1 MTLNLAVALALGAL
15 MGLERELVGKE
26 AGVRTGLTVAG
37 GAALFSL
44 AALNLPYLVATS
56 HDPVQISAIIS
67 NNSGFL
73 MMIANIVVGIGFLG
87 GGIILKTEHRARG
100 LTTAAVIWTTAAVGV
115 LAGVGMIGFAII
127 SALIISITLFAL
139 RKFEVPDNMERI

>member
-56 HDPVQISAIIS
+56 PEQVNAIIA

-73 MMIANIVVGIGFLG
+73 MMIGNIVVGIGFLG

-127 SALIISITLFAL
+127 SALIISVTLFAL